1 MVTEHSHIFLHKA
14 QDTEEFTTPRSGGP
28 QKNIPQRDRHSHSA
42 KLQSQWAAIWAR
54 AREQKESRTA
64 VSMSTRDGVYVEF
77 EGAPGHDLV
86 TKSLEDRGAG
96 IRLLNVYTIRSE
108 SDPTQEITRATVF
121 IPAGKQD
128 HFLKKINE
136 YAQKETTNGNPKH
149 APLVQSVEDM
159 RLAVLESFWRDDLS
173 LLPQGTTA
181 VWCEIWLQGT
191 GDDVEQRFRETSNEL
206 NFTVQERSLRFPERT
221 VLLGRTT
228 LAQLTTLI
236 ESSPDIAEFRRA
248 KETARFFLEL
258 ENRDQTEWIT
268 DLRSR
273 LRINP
278 DAAVAVCVLDTGAN
292 NGHALLEPVLAD
304 ADCHAVKPDWGVN
317 DHQGHGTLMCG
328 VAAFGDL
335 TEALQHNH
343 PIHIDHC
350 LESAKILPPRGD
362 NDPDLYGD
370 VTIQGMYRAAI
381 QAPDRNRIGCMA
393 VTAED
398 GRDRG
403 RPSSWSAAIDKLTS
417 GYDDD
422 GKRLF
427 VVSAGNNRGND
438 AWADYPQ
445 SNLKCSVHDPG
456 QSWNALT
463 VGAYTEKAILTALD
477 LRDHVPLAQPGE
489 LSPFSSTSH
498 DWDGKWPVK
507 PDIVLE
513 GGNVARAPD
522 GFMSEH
528 DDLSLLSTGHQPTH
542 KQLDAINATSA
553 AAAHAAW
560 MAAQIQT
567 RYPEAWPETIRGLM
581 IQSAEWPV
589 NMKRQFLNAN
599 GRGEYSKSDYGR
611 LLRICG
617 YGVPNLAKALACASN
632 SLTLISEAEIQPYT
646 KKEGRS
652 DCSTK
657 EMHLH
662 RLPWPR
668 EILLALGET
677 PVALRVTLSYFI
689 EPGPGEVGWKDKYR
703 YASYGLRFDLNNTG
717 ESEEL
722 FLRRLNAAA
731 REDGERPDSQSGSE
745 RWVIGA
751 NSRNTG
757 SIHSDI
763 WKGTAADIASCN
775 MIGVYPVIGWWRERA
790 WLGRWDRMARYPLIV
805 SLHTPDETID
815 IYTPVAVQL
824 GIPVEVTV

>member
-1 MVTEHSHIFLHKA
+1 MQVL
-14 QDTEEFTTPRSGGP
+14 
-28 QKNIPQRDRHSHSA
+28 N
-42 KLQSQWAAIWAR
+42 
-54 AREQKESRTA
+54 RT
-64 VSMSTRDGVYVEF
+64 S
-77 EGAPGHDLV
+77 
-86 TKSLEDRGAG
+86 
-96 IRLLNVYTIRSE
+96 
-108 SDPTQEITRATVF
+108 
-121 IPAGKQD
+121 
-128 HFLKKINE
+128 LKKIRK
-136 YAQKETTNGNPKH
+136 YAEEDTKKGKPKN
-149 APLVQSVEDM
+149 ADLIQSVEDM
-159 RLAVLESFWRDDLS
+159 RLAVLESFWRDELH
-173 LLPQGTTA
+173 LLPQGTMA

-191 GDDVEQRFRETSNEL
+191 DDDVEQRFRETAAAL
-206 NFTVQERSLRFPERT
+206 NMDVQARSLRFPERT

-228 LAQLTTLI
+228 REQLANLI

-258 ENRDQTEWIT
+258 ENRDQTEWVN
-268 DLRSR
+268 DLRFR
-273 LRINP
+273 LRVNP
-278 DAAVAVCVLDTGAN
+278 DATVAVCILDTGAN
-292 NGHALLEPVLAD
+292 NGHALLQPVLAD
-304 ADCHAVKPDWGVN
+304 DDCHTVEPGWGVN

-335 TEALQHNH
+335 TDALQHSH
-343 PIHIDHC
+343 PLKVDHF
-350 LESAKILPPRGD
+350 LESAKILPPRGA

-370 VTIQGMYRAAI
+370 VTIQGISRAAI

-393 VTAED
+393 VTSED
-398 GRDRG
+398 GRDQG

-422 GKRLF
+422 TRRLF
-427 VVSAGNNRGND
+427 IVSAGNIEEQQI
-438 AWADYPQ
+438 WADYPQ
-445 SNLKCSVHDPG
+445 SNLRYSVCDPG

-463 VGAYTEKAILTALD
+463 VGAYTEKAILSDPD
-477 LRDHVPLAQPGE
+477 LQDHTPLAQPGE

-513 GGNVARAPD
+513 GGNVAHAPD
-522 GFMSEH
+522 GFISEH
-528 DDLSLLSTGHQPTH
+528 DDLSLLSTGHQPI
-542 KQLDAINATSA
+542 QRQFDAINATSA
-553 AAAHAAW
+553 AAAQAAW
-560 MAAQIQT
+560 MAAQIQA

-581 IQSAEWPV
+581 IQSAEWPIAV
-589 NMKRQFLNAN
+589 KRQFLNAN
-599 GRGEYSKSDYGR
+599 GRGEYPKSEYGR

-657 EMHLH
+657 DMHLH

-668 EILLALGET
+668 EMLLALGET

-703 YASYGLRFDLNNTG
+703 YASYALRFDLNNTG
-717 ESEEL
+717 ENEEQ

-745 RWVIGA
+745 RWVIGV

-757 SIHSDI
+757 SVHSDI

-775 MIGVYPVIGWWRERA
+775 LIGVYPVIGWWRERA
-790 WLGRWDRMARYPLIV
+790 WLGRWDRRARYSLIV
-805 SLHTPDETID
+805 SLHTPDENID

-824 GIPVEVTV
+824 GIPVEVMM